1 MRPFT
6 FVLAGPVL
14 SRFYKGINLQA
25 LLEMCRVIKSID
37 QRNEIIVSTYSNE
50 MPEELV
56 RFVDLVVSVEDPGAD
71 LLRTGPWPVGP
82 KSRRCMS
89 NTTRMYLSSLAG
101 IRKATNEL
109 VIKSRVELIPEN
121 HEKFKAWYTKIEPE
135 ISEGKIGFFIES
147 YEGINFSVSG
157 TLGHLPDILQFGT
170 KNTLLNIWQDSLEF
184 WSDNRKILTRRT
196 IRYPIGGDQI
206 LGLCYLSR
214 YHNFKLE
221 NKVRK
226 LKKHYFSFGLMGK
239 ILIAEKSTY
248 IWSSYKNSG
257 FSTNYFKGLI
267 GIKVPSNILSI
278 SKLDLIYR
286 IIRVFLKKIKHHYR
300 KLLVGLI
307 YQLRILGQQSTE
319 NSTLGIER

>member
-25 LLEMCRVIKSID
+25 LTEMCRIIKSID
-37 QRNEIIVSTYSNE
+37 QRNEIIVSTYPNE

-56 RFVDLVVSVEDPGAD
+56 RFVDLVVLVEDPGAD

-89 NTTRMYLSSLAG
+89 NTTRMYLSSLRG
-101 IRKATNEL
+101 IQNATNEL

-121 HEKFKAWYTKIEPE
+121 HEKFKAWYTNIEPE

-147 YEGINFSVSG
+147 YEGINFSISG
-157 TLGHLPDILQFGT
+157 NLGHLPDILQFGT
-170 KNTLLNIWQDSLEF
+170 KNTLLNIWHDSLEF
-184 WSDNRKILTRRT
+184 WSENRKILTRRT
-196 IRYPIGGDQI
+196 IRYPLGGDQI

-226 LKKHYFSFGLMGK
+226 LKKHYFSFGLMSK
-239 ILIAEKSTY
+239 ILNAEKSTY
-248 IWSSYKNSG
+248 IWSSYNNSG
-257 FSTNYFKGLI
+257 FSTNYFKGLT
-267 GIKVPSNILSI
+267 GIKTPSHILY
-278 SKLDLIYR
+278 KNKRDLMR
-286 IIRVFLKKIKHHYR
+286 RLVRVFLKKIKHHYR
-300 KLLVGLI
+300 RLYVGLI
-307 YQLRILGQQSTE
+307 YHLKCLG
-319 NSTLGIER
+319 R